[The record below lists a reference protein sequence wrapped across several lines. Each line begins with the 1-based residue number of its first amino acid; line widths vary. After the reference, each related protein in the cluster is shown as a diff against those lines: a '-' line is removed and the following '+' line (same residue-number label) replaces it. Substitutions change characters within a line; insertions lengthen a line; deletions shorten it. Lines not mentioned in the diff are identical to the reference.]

1 MNFSFHGPYLK
12 GGKKKYHSV
21 IFIKIK
27 IFRSITF
34 LEYYPNPLQS
44 FMGGSGI
51 FLGPNF
57 ISSTAILRVTGTFF
71 FLYLKGSKESPGI
84 SSHPHSLDIQMLQT
98 CFSSLSHCLFTPGNG
113 MREQHTSSDRVKNT
127 TQYTVTPPKILHNL
141 LQGWHCL
148 IAFRWRYCTSNVTLS
163 WGAQLPVALQ
173 D

>member
-1 MNFSFHGPYLK
+1 MAHIWRE
-12 GGKKKYHSV
+12 KKKYHSV

-34 LEYYPNPLQS
+34 LEYYPDPLQS

-51 FLGPNF
+51 FLGHNF
-57 ISSTAILRVTGTFF
+57 ISSIAILRMTGTFF
-71 FLYLKGSKESPGI
+71 FLYLKGSAGI
-84 SSHPHSLDIQMLQT
+84 SSHPHSLDIQMQQR

-127 TQYTVTPPKILHNL
+127 TQYRVTPPKILHNL

-148 IAFRWRYCTSNVTLS
+148 IAFRRRHCTSNVTLS